1 MKKFFITTILAF
13 ALTVETV
20 SAASI
25 LEPIGDAVEEAADIF
40 EEVTEEEAAE
50 TPAGAPAAAQM
61 SDTKIL
67 NGITIGGV
75 DVAGMN
81 AQEAGAAVNALLAA
95 IKARN
100 LTLTGETAAVKEISL
115 GELGLMWSNEE
126 VLLDAAAL
134 GHAGNPVK
142 RYKDRKDLDSS
153 PRAYEM
159 NLVFDNAVLREV
171 LSTQCDAL
179 AQEAVDYELHREGGA
194 FHITD
199 GQSGYA
205 INVNASMQ
213 TLQDYLADGASED
226 VTSIALAVEEEK
238 PKGSH
243 EELSKVRDVLGTFS
257 TNYKTS
263 GASRS
268 ANIANGCRLSQG
280 VTLYPGEEYSV
291 LDHIQ
296 PFTEANGYHLAGSYL
311 NGQVVDS
318 LGGGICQVST
328 TLYNAVLKS
337 ELEVTERHNHSMIV
351 TYVQPSMDAA
361 IAESSGKDFKF
372 VNNTPHPI
380 YIDGYT
386 EGKNITF
393 TIYGVEERDSAHK
406 VRYESETLSTT
417 PAGPEVIHADATQ
430 PVGFVDVQSAH
441 VGYKARLWR
450 ITTEN
455 GNETERV
462 VVNESNYKMVPRTAT
477 VGTATDNPANLS
489 LINSAIASGSIDNCK
504 STAAALREGAAS
516 ENPAG
521 LAAATYAAAVASG
534 DAAAIAAAETLV
546 NQVAA
551 AQAAQAAAAAQ
562 PAAEAGTEV
571 PLDIPVDIPD
581 N

>member
-1 MKKFFITTILAF
+1 MKKFFITTILVF

-40 EEVTEEEAAE
+40 EEVTEAEAVE
-50 TPAGAPAAAQM
+50 APAAVPM
-61 SDTKIL
+61 SDTTIL

-81 AQEAGAAVNALLAA
+81 VQEALAAVNAALAA

-100 LTLTGETAAVKEISL
+100 ITLTGQTDAVKEISL

-126 VLLDAAAL
+126 VLTEAAAL

-142 RYKDRKDLDSS
+142 RYKDRKDVSRT
-153 PRAYEM
+153 PCAYDME
-159 NLVFDNAVLREV
+159 LVFDNATLREV

-179 AQEAVDYELHREGGA
+179 SQDAVDYELHREGGG
-194 FHITD
+194 FHITE
-199 GQSGYA
+199 GRSGYA
-205 INVNASMQ
+205 VNINASMQ
-213 TLQDYLADGASED
+213 TLQDYLSDGASED
-226 VTSIALAVEEEK
+226 VDRIALAIEEEK

-243 EELSKVRDVLGTFS
+243 EELSKVRDVLGSFS

-280 VTLYPGEEYSV
+280 VTIYPGEEYSV

-372 VNNTPHPI
+372 VNNTAHPI

-386 EGKNITF
+386 EGKSITF

-417 PAGPEVIHADATQ
+417 PAGPEVIHADASQ

-455 GNETERV
+455 GTETERV
-462 VVNESNYKMVPRTAT
+462 VINESNYKMVPRTAT

-489 LINSAIASGSIDNCK
+489 LINSAIASGSIDQVR

-516 ENPAG
+516 EDPAG
-521 LAAATYAAAVASG
+521 LASATYAAAVASG
-534 DAAAIAAAETLV
+534 DPAAIAAAETLV
-546 NQVAA
+546 SQVAQAQA
-551 AQAAQAAAAAQ
+551 AAAQAAAAQ
-562 PAAEAGTEV
+562 EEV
-571 PLDIPVDIPD
+571 PVDVPD
-581 N
+581 

>member
-1 MKKFFITTILAF
+1 MKNYFITAILVF

-20 SAASI
+20 SAAGIIEPLEDVTADTTDI
-25 LEPIGDAVEEAADIF
+25 LEAVDEEKTAPETADAGEL
-40 EEVTEEEAAE
+40 
-50 TPAGAPAAAQM
+50 AAALTP
-61 SDTKIL
+61 DAKIL
-67 NGITIGGV
+67 TGVTIGGV

-81 AQEAGAAVNALLAA
+81 AQEASAAVNAALAA
-95 IKARN
+95 KKARN
-100 LTLTGETAAVKEISL
+100 VTLTGQTDAVKEISL
-115 GELGLMWSNEE
+115 GELGLVWSNEE
-126 VLLDAAAL
+126 VLQEAAAL

-142 RYKDRKDLDSS
+142 RYKDRKDMERA
-153 PRAYEM
+153 PRAYDME
-159 NLVFDNAVLREV
+159 LAFDNAVLREV
-171 LSTQCDAL
+171 LTTQCDAL
-179 AQEAVDYELHREGGA
+179 SQEAVDFELHRAGGGFQITEGK
-194 FHITD
+194 
-199 GQSGYA
+199 SGYA
-205 INVNASMQ
+205 VNVNASMQ
-213 TLQDYLADGASED
+213 TLQDFLTDGAPED
-226 VTSIALAVEEEK
+226 MTRIALAIEEEK
-238 PKGSH
+238 PKGSQ
-243 EELSKVRDVLGTFS
+243 EELSKVRDVLGSFS
-257 TNYKTS
+257 TNFKTS

-296 PFTEANGYHLAGSYL
+296 PFTEENGYHLAGSYL

-372 VNNTPHPI
+372 VNNTSHPV

-386 EGKNITF
+386 EGKSITF

-417 PAGPEVIHADATQ
+417 PAGPEVIHADASQ
-430 PVGFVDVQSAH
+430 PIGFVDVQSAH

-455 GNETERV
+455 GTETERV
-462 VVNESNYKMVPRTAT
+462 VINESNYKMVPRTAT

-489 LINSAIASGSIDNCK
+489 LINSAIASGSIDACK

-516 ENPAG
+516 DNPAG
-521 LAAATYAAAVASG
+521 LAAATYEAAVASG
-534 DAAAIAAAETLV
+534 DPAAIAAAETLV
-546 NQVAA
+546 SQVAA
-551 AQAAQAAAAAQ
+551 AQAAAGALTP
-562 PAAEAGTEV
+562 PADPVDV
-571 PLDIPVDIPD
+571 PLDIPD
-581 N
+581 